1 MKIGSVILLIVLTL
15 ILQRMVPAQD
25 KNVVGFFNAGFE
37 QSEFLLKWEIA
48 NPEGV
53 SKFVVSKKKSSNAE
67 FARVCEVPLANFRKK
82 SETDSS
88 LVYSYICN
96 DSPEE
101 NGVYYYSL
109 SVISNSGNEIA
120 PANVIK
126 IGITEVPEFRLKQN
140 NPNPFNPSTV
150 IPYEVLVATH
160 IKISVYSLTGQVV
173 DVLVDGY
180 QTPGVYSVAFNAA
193 KYAELSS
200 GIYFYKLESG
210 YSSDIRKMI
219 FAK

>member
-1 MKIGSVILLIVLTL
+1 MRLISGIVLAVLTFL
-15 ILQRMVPAQD
+15 LHLNVTAQE
-25 KNVVGFFNAGFE
+25 KNVVGYFNAGFE
-37 QSEFLLKWEIA
+37 KDEFLLKWEITDA
-48 NPEGV
+48 ENV
-53 SKFVVSKKKSSNAE
+53 SKFVVSKKKSSNE
-67 FARVCEVPLANFRKK
+67 EYVKVCEVPFANFRKK

-88 LVYSYICN
+88 VVYSYICN

-109 SVISNSGNEIA
+109 SAMNNSGNEVA
-120 PANVIK
+120 PASVIK

-150 IPYEVLVATH
+150 IPYEVLVATN
-160 IKISVYSLTGQVV
+160 IRISVYSLTGQNV
-173 DVLVDGY
+173 DVLVDGFH
-180 QTPGVYSVAFNAA
+180 TPGVYSVAFNAA

-200 GIYFYKLESG
+200 GIYFYKLETG